1 MSFSLPCP
9 HCQSVVELP
18 DSEAGKV
25 TGCPECGQAFETPPL
40 ARPLDDD
47 APPPRPQRSVGLG
60 IPMSAWKALSD
71 HTPLEDEPRRPP
83 APFAP
88 SMQSDWGSA
97 PAALASHPPL
107 EPGWQR
113 VAAGL
118 RFLGGLSLLYLVG
131 NFFAACVA
139 LVGEPE
145 AGTFSL
151 LYSAVGIVMLLLGLL
166 GLWDCCA
173 MPPQSGVRGLTLTT
187 AWMIVA
193 GAGLLGLGLL
203 LTVAA
208 EEMRSSTRN
217 YRGEEVFIAM
227 ISVLVLVLAALA
239 LAAALIM
246 FLFVLRGIALF
257 YRDQRLAQNIIA
269 YFFVVLCAPVAVFIL
284 LMCLGVLLVDSRS
297 GRGTLPLLLWTVSLV
312 VVTGLTLWFFNLL
325 RDTRSRIDMALQ
337 GAAATDWALRS

>member
-9 HCQSVVELP
+9 HCQSFLELP
-18 DSEAGKV
+18 DSAAGTM

-40 ARPLDDD
+40 ARPMDED
-47 APPPRPQRSVGLG
+47 APPPPRPQRSVGLG

-71 HTPLEDEPRRPP
+71 DTPLDDEPRRPP
-83 APFAP
+83 APFGE
-88 SMQSDWGSA
+88 SSVSRQDWASA
-97 PAALASHPPL
+97 PTALASHPPL

-113 VAAGL
+113 VASGL
-118 RFLGGLSLLYLVG
+118 RFLGGLSLIYLVG

-139 LVGEPE
+139 LVGEPA

-187 AWMIVA
+187 AWMVVA

-203 LTVAA
+203 LTVLANA
-208 EEMRSSTRN
+208 TPRRG
-217 YRGEEVFIAM
+217 YRGSDEMFIAM
-227 ISVLVLVLAALA
+227 ISALVLVLAALA

-257 YRDQRLAQNIIA
+257 FQDQRLAQNIIA
-269 YFFVVLCAPVAVFIL
+269 YFFVVLCTPVALVIV

-297 GRGTLPLLLWTVSLV
+297 GRDVMPLLLWAVGLV

-337 GAAATDWALRS
+337 GAAASE

>member
-83 APFAP
+83 APFGVSLGSQP
-88 SMQSDWGSA
+88 DWASA

-107 EPGWQR
+107 EPGWKR
-113 VAAGL
+113 VASGL

-131 NFFAACVA
+131 NFFAACFA

-151 LYSAVGIVMLLLGLL
+151 LYSAVGIIMLLLGLL

-203 LTVAA
+203 LTVLANA
-208 EEMRSSTRN
+208 TPRRG
-217 YRGEEVFIAM
+217 YRGGDDMFIAM
-227 ISVLVLVLAALA
+227 ISALVLVLAALA

-257 YRDQRLAQNIIA
+257 FQDQRLAQNIIA
-269 YFFVVLCAPVAVFIL
+269 YFFVILCTPVAVVIM

-297 GRGTLPLLLWTVSLV
+297 GRGALPLLLWAVSLV
-312 VVTGLTLWFFNLL
+312 IVTGLTLWFFNLL
-325 RDTRSRIDMALQ
+325 RDTRSRIVMALQ
-337 GAAATDWALRS
+337 GTAVSDGP